1 MNHVTNLFSP
11 PGTPLENRTVGEVVA
26 ERPAHSRIFQ
36 AFGIDFCCQGG
47 RTLREACKKKGIALE
62 AVVEQL
68 EAGSRDKSAPE
79 WNPADQPPAELVTW
93 TRITS
98 S

>member
-1 MNHVTNLFSP
+1 M
-11 PGTPLENRTVGEVVA
+11 
-26 ERPAHSRIFQ
+26 
-36 AFGIDFCCQGG
+36 
-47 RTLREACKKKGIALE
+47 REACKKKGIALE